1 MSRKIC
7 ALCSKKINHVD
18 AIVSLCRCGKIF
30 CISHRI
36 DHKCEYDYKK
46 EYKKCNGLVKVV
58 VEKVSKI

>member
-7 ALCSKKINHVD
+7 DLCSKKINHVD

-58 VEKVSKI
+58 AEKVSKI